1 MRSIILI
8 IFLTF
13 LTSCDDEDNLIVQEE
28 SLAYANKT
36 WYLVELGG
44 EPPLVGTNTEEEYET
59 LQLNTGVVFNSYR
72 IIQKVYTND
81 SSGNQELINIPTN
94 IGTWIKL
101 EDNILQ
107 LNYDIRVLGDI
118 GNSLKIYIISYDNDE
133 FVVDIEKNWLFQ
145 FNGTT
150 EENGGIYKVR
160 ARYVS
165 SKD

>member
-1 MRSIILI
+1 MRKIALLFLA
-8 IFLTF
+8 IFIF
-13 LTSCDDEDNLIVQEE
+13 SCDDEDNMVIQEE
-28 SLAYANKT
+28 SLPYANKT

-44 EPPLVGTNTEEEYET
+44 EKPLVGANTAEEYET
-59 LQLNTGVVFNSYR
+59 LQLNEGVAFNSYR
-72 IIQKVYTND
+72 IIQRVYADD

-94 IGTWIKL
+94 IGTWSVI
-101 EDNILQ
+101 EDNVLQ

-118 GNSLKIYIISYDNDE
+118 GNSMKIYIISYNNDE

-145 FNGTT
+145 FDGTT